1 MKHNQYCPIVVSDD
15 YQNVNADGTAETEV
29 SQISVGFTRHEQ
41 TKGNVLSVRIQSET
55 EIEIPL
61 HQLIDLTILF
71 CQTKLYFQDAYR
83 FPNYYDPEKMQIA
96 RIGLQG
102 DAMTVAIDKSN
113 SMLDHDIKDFA
124 DQLSKEDERISER
137 LFVLSRIL
145 KEACYD
151 SKY

>member
-1 MKHNQYCPIVVSDD
+1 MSKQRKML
-15 YQNVNADGTAETEV
+15 
-29 SQISVGFTRHEQ
+29 F
-41 TKGNVLSVRIQSET
+41 LSGSNLKQKSKF
-55 EIEIPL
+55 L

-124 DQLSKEDERISER
+124 AQLSKEDERISER